1 MSVFHRAFTAATK
14 TTSRLK
20 PEFFLNETN
29 KKKLI
34 APSDN
39 MNLHLLPITYTYYY
53 YLFPVQYLC
62 DRVHFPGILVVGG
75 GVGGFVFVC

>member
-1 MSVFHRAFTAATK
+1 MPLPQPPRQPRDSNQN
-14 TTSRLK
+14 
-20 PEFFLNETN
+20 FFLNETN

-75 GVGGFVFVC
+75 FFGFVC